1 MDFNSTED
9 QPALKKRGRINID
22 NVSLV
27 FGAGN
32 QANIAVQETSLDIEP
47 GEFVCILGPSGCG
60 KSTLLNSVAGYVTP
74 TTGEVRVDGDP
85 VVEPGPDRGMVFQ
98 QYSLLPWK
106 TTFDN
111 IALGPSLCGD
121 VEATRTAEYFLDMVG
136 LTKYRNHYPAELSGG
151 MQQRV
156 GIARAL
162 ATNPSVLLMD
172 EPFGALDA
180 QTRLVMQ
187 ESLLEVWSEFGTT
200 VLFVTHDVDESVFLA
215 DRIIVMSASPGKVV
229 AEFDNPMPRPRSPDM
244 STRKDYIEIKQKC
257 LEVIRSESLRAFELQ
272 NA

>member
-1 MDFNSTED
+1 MRHVAQVMDFNSTED

-27 FGAGN
+27 FGTGN

-121 VEATRTAEYFLDMVG
+121 VAATRTAEHFLDMVG
-136 LTKYRNHYPAELSGG
+136 LTQYLNHYRGDISGG
-151 MQQRV
+151 TQQPAA
-156 GIARAL
+156 IARDL
-162 ATNPSVLLMD
+162 PTNHH
-172 EPFGALDA
+172 A
-180 QTRLVMQ
+180 
-187 ESLLEVWSEFGTT
+187 
-200 VLFVTHDVDESVFLA
+200 
-215 DRIIVMSASPGKVV
+215 
-229 AEFDNPMPRPRSPDM
+229 
-244 STRKDYIEIKQKC
+244 C
-257 LEVIRSESLRAFELQ
+257 
-272 NA
+272 